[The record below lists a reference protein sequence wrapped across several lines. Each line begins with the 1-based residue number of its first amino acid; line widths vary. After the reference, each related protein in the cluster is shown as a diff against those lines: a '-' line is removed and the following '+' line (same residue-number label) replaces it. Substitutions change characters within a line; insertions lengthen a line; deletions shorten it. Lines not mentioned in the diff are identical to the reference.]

1 MLPICYSSD
10 EVGAPTLNNVNGSLV
25 GVLDAV
31 LTTGFNPRSVTSIT
45 VASNVATAVIP
56 THSFVGGVGRRVLFA
71 GASDAALNGVK
82 TVTVVDANT
91 VTFPA
96 PGVAN
101 GVASGTL
108 TAKRAP
114 LGWTKL
120 FSGTNKA
127 VYQRTD
133 PQATSMVLRVD
144 DTGSGVASTT
154 YARARMAESA
164 TDVDT
169 LTAIAPLDTH
179 LSGGVYV
186 SKGTSDA
193 TAKRWVAVG
202 DGRTLWFFSDDSAYP
217 FSSYSG
223 LHGFGFGDVTSWRSG
238 GDAYGCLIWGGTS
251 STGAN
256 NTHYSTD
263 TPTLAG
269 GIYVA
274 RSVNHIGGSTAVS
287 FRGRATGQYAG
298 ASTVG
303 HAPYP
308 SPVDGGCA
316 IETAVLVPEYVT
328 TGFPPFRG
336 TARGVAHPLG
346 AVTTVLHGQTLPN
359 LVGTNDTFLCVGCT
373 AQGSGSSGA
382 LLFNLTSEW

>member
-10 EVGAPTLNNVNGSLV
+10 EVGAPTLNNVNGSLI
-25 GVLDAV
+25 GVLDAL

-56 THSFVGGVGRRVLFA
+56 THSFMGGVGRRVLFA
-71 GASDAALNGVK
+71 GASDAALNGAK

-101 GVASGTL
+101 GVASGTI

-133 PQATSMVLRVD
+133 PQATAMVLRVD

-186 SKGTSDA
+186 SKGVNDA

-202 DGRTLWFFSDDSAYP
+202 DGRTLWFFSDDTGYP
-217 FSSYSG
+217 FSSNGG
-223 LHGFGFGDVTSWRSG
+223 LHGFCFGDMNSWRSG
-238 GDAYGCLIWGGTS
+238 GDAYGCAIMGGQSTS
-251 STGAN
+251 GLN
-256 NTHYSTD
+256 HIHLSTD
-263 TPTLAG
+263 SPSLSAG
-269 GIYVA
+269 MYVA
-274 RSVNHIGGSTAVS
+274 RATNHIGGSTAVS
-287 FRGRATGQYAG
+287 LRGRATGQYVG
-298 ASTVG
+298 AATNS
-303 HAPYP
+303 HSPYP
-308 SPVDGGCA
+308 SPVDGGMA
-316 IETAVLVPEYVT
+316 VELTVLVPEYTVS
-328 TGFPPFRG
+328 GGYPFRG
-336 TARGVAHPLG
+336 TARGLAHPLG
-346 AVTTVLHGQTLPN
+346 IVFAQLHGQLLNN
-359 LVGTNDTFLCVGCT
+359 LVGSSDTWLCVGVSS
-373 AQGSGSSGA
+373 QGAPGT

>member
-10 EVGAPTLNNVNGSLV
+10 EVGAPTLNNVNGSLI

-45 VASNVATAVIP
+45 VSGNVATAVIP
-56 THSFVGGVGRRVLFA
+56 THSFTGGVGRRVLFE
-71 GASDAALNGVK
+71 GASVAALNGAK
-82 TVTVVDANT
+82 TVTVVNSNT
-91 VTFPA
+91 VAFPA
-96 PGVAN
+96 PGVAD
-101 GVASGTL
+101 GVASGTI

-144 DTGSGVASTT
+144 DTGSGVASAI

-169 LTAIAPLDTH
+169 ITAIAPLDTH

-186 SKGTSDA
+186 SKGVNDA

-202 DGRTLWFFSDDSAYP
+202 DGRTLWFFSDDNNYS
-217 FSSYSG
+217 FSSYGG
-223 LHGFGFGDVTSWRSG
+223 LHGFGFGDLNSWRSG
-238 GDAYGCLIWGGTS
+238 GDAYGCMVWGGLSTS
-251 STGAN
+251 GTN
-256 NTHYSTD
+256 YTHLSSSS
-263 TPTLAG
+263 PSLSG
-269 GIYVA
+269 GIYLA
-274 RSVNHIGGSTAVS
+274 RPTNHIGGATAAI
-287 FRGRATGQYAG
+287 FRGRLTGSFAG
-298 ASTVG
+298 SNSAG
-303 HAPYP
+303 HSPYP
-308 SPVDGGCA
+308 SDVDGGSA
-316 IETAVLVPEYVT
+316 IETAILVPEYRA
-328 TGFPPFRG
+328 TGLYPFRG

-346 AVTTVLHGQTLPN
+346 VIGGSLHLQMISN
-359 LVGTNDTFLCVGCT
+359 LVGTNDVFLCVSCT
-373 AQGSGSSGA
+373 SQGDTGA

>member
-1 MLPICYSSD
+1 MLPIYYSSD
-10 EVGAPTLNNVNGSLV
+10 EVGAPTLNNVNGSLI
-25 GVLDAV
+25 GVLDAL

-56 THSFVGGVGRRVLFA
+56 THSFIGGVGRRVLFA
-71 GASDAALNGVK
+71 GASDAALNGAK
-82 TVTVVDANT
+82 TVTVVNGNT

-96 PGVAN
+96 PGVAD
-101 GVASGTL
+101 GTASGTI

-133 PQATSMVLRVD
+133 PQATPMVLRVD

-164 TDVDT
+164 ADVDT

-186 SKGTSDA
+186 SKGLNDA

-202 DGRTLWFFSDDSAYP
+202 DSRTLWFFSDDSSYG
-217 FSSYSG
+217 FSTYGG
-223 LHGFGFGDVTSWRSG
+223 LHGFGFGDLNSWRSG
-238 GDAYGCLIWGGTS
+238 GDAYGCLVWGGAS
-251 STGAN
+251 QSGGN
-256 NTHYSTD
+256 YTHFSTD
-263 TPTLAG
+263 IPFLSS
-269 GIYVA
+269 GIYIA
-274 RSVNHIGGSTAVS
+274 RPTNHIGGSIPAV
-287 FRGRATGQYAG
+287 FRGRMVGRYAG
-298 ASTVG
+298 SNTAS

-316 IETAVLVPEYVT
+316 IETAVLVPEYVASGT
-328 TGFPPFRG
+328 PVFRG

-346 AVTTVLHGQTLPN
+346 ALGTALHGQILTD
-359 LVGTNDTFLCVGCT
+359 LVGTNDAFLCVGCLS
-373 AQGSGSSGA
+373 QGDAGA